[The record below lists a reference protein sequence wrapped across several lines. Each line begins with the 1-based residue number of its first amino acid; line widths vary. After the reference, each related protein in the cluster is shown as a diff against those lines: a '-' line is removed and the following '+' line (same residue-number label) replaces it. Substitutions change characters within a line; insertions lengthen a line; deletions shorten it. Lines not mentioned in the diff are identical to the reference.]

1 MVPNNIIY
9 KRIDAGVVML
19 VIFGLVACLQADE
32 ITPFTP
38 NQPPG
43 AARVLSFPS
52 GQCTGNLYLEPESSP
67 IWDPKR
73 VRLSGEW
80 EYLSAAQGDVRVPED
95 RNIKLWVRLA
105 LSPWESAKLR
115 AQNPQAHRLT
125 IADRVRK
132 DPDDLS
138 GLSELDPNDLFWL
151 SVGTEMYLRTG
162 ADPRIFEPLSRL
174 TGLRILTLITTG
186 ITDEGLEH
194 LRSLRS
200 LRGLELMR
208 PSISNR
214 GLAVLKD
221 LPALEYLELNTGV
234 TDEGLKQIAQVSS
247 LRWLN
252 IGDGNIWGPGL
263 AELAKL
269 PRLERLCFV
278 QSRSPLFDRH
288 IKYLEGLTHLKGLT
302 LWGTCDQL
310 TDASLASIGKLKNL
324 EGLHFIRT
332 MPRFTPEGVAHLKGL
347 KNLKKVDFA
356 QTWFSTEGS
365 KGGDQVIRHLAALP
379 NLESITG
386 ISYLSAEGM
395 KTLASFRN
403 LKCLHVALK
412 DRRQGY
418 YGPTGL
424 SHLAGLGSL
433 EELSISSGDALSEA
447 DLACLEPL
455 GRLKKLIVGSRHLTD
470 RGLASI
476 SKLDQL
482 ESLSFSVLVG
492 AGVSKISKSGLNQL
506 SGLTNLRLLKVV
518 TLANAA
524 KTDPAD
530 ELMLDLSG
538 LKKMKNMN
546 LSGLSLQDSD
556 LAFLKHLPLLENLMI
571 QPIQPH
577 ALTGAFLRHLRELPE
592 LNRLYVSGLSGCT
605 DEDLAHLNGLPKLR
619 TLTLSGRIT
628 DSALASLTGPL
639 SLESLYFDT
648 DEPIR
653 KQTVADLAKSHPVIE
668 FIHINRMPKVQTR
681 PASTPKRT
689 PVSPSR
695 VNQRTQ
701 QNRPRRR

>member
-1 MVPNNIIY
+1 MVPNKIIR
-9 KRIDAGVVML
+9 KRIDTGVIML
-19 VIFGLVACLQADE
+19 VIFGLVACLRADE
-32 ITPFTP
+32 ITLLTSK
-38 NQPPG
+38 QPPG
-43 AARVLSFPS
+43 ATRTISFPS

-67 IWDPKR
+67 IWDPKC

-95 RNIKLWVRLA
+95 RNVKLWVRLA

-115 AQNPQAHRLT
+115 TQNPQAHRLT
-125 IADRVRK
+125 VADRVRK
-132 DPDDLS
+132 DPDDLY

-151 SVGTEMYLRTG
+151 SISTEMPRTG
-162 ADPRIFEPLSRL
+162 ADPRIFEPLSHL

-200 LRGLELMR
+200 LRGLELMQA
-208 PSISNR
+208 SIGSR

-234 TDEGLKQIAQVSS
+234 TDAGLKQAAQMSN

-252 IGDGNIWGPGL
+252 IVDGNIWGPGL

-269 PRLERLCFV
+269 PRLERLCIL

-288 IKYLEGLTHLKGLT
+288 IKYLEGLTQLKGLT
-302 LWGTCDQL
+302 LWSSGCDTL
-310 TDASLASIGKLKNL
+310 TDASLASIAKFENL

-332 MPRFTPEGVAHLKGL
+332 SPKFTPAGVAHLKEL
-347 KNLKKVDFA
+347 KNLKKLAFA
-356 QTWFSTEGS
+356 QTWVGSEGMRY
-365 KGGDQVIRHLAALP
+365 GDEVVRQLAALP
-379 NLESITG
+379 NLESIKG
-386 ISYLSAEGM
+386 LSYLSAEGM
-395 KTLASFRN
+395 KTLARFRN
-403 LKCLHVALK
+403 LKCLHVTLK

-433 EELSISSGDALSEA
+433 EELLISSGDALSEA

-455 GRLKKLIVGSRHLTD
+455 GRLKELHVRSKHLTD
-470 RGLASI
+470 RNLASI
-476 SKLDQL
+476 GKLKQL
-482 ESLSFSVLVG
+482 ESLTVFSSLTRS
-492 AGVSKISKSGLNQL
+492 ALNQL
-506 SGLTNLRLLKVV
+506 NGLSKLHHLQVV
-518 TLANAA
+518 ARPRMNAA

-530 ELMLDLSG
+530 EMMLNLSE
-538 LKKMKNMN
+538 LKKMKDMN
-546 LSGLSLQDSD
+546 LSGLQLQDSD
-556 LAFLKHLPLLENLMI
+556 LAFLKHLLLLESLMI
-571 QPIQPH
+571 QPIQTDSP
-577 ALTGAFLRHLRELPE
+577 LTGAFLRHLRELPE
-592 LNRLYVSGLSGCT
+592 LNRLWVSGLSGCKG
-605 DEDLAHLNGLPKLR
+605 EDLAHLNGLPKLR
-619 TLTLSGRIT
+619 TLTLAGDIT
-628 DSALASLTGPL
+628 DTALASLTGPL

-648 DEPIR
+648 DRPIR

-668 FIHINRMPKVQTR
+668 YIHINRMPKVQTR
-681 PASTPKRT
+681 PVSTPKRT
-689 PVSPSR
+689 RVSPSR